1 MYACRPAA
9 ISERTKS
16 YTPGRLSGER
26 SDVFTGVRPGGISS
40 SRLRSRSPCSAM
52 ASERGIGV
60 ADITLEHTIHPL
72 RRYHVS
78 MDRPKRS
85 GLSPCQFEGQ
95 RFVQRANEVIGSTVR
110 DPGPFFR
117 RSFSSLRL
125 NKLEEEELVERKA
138 TPATFGVVDRLGSM
152 QPRQRLLERG

>member
-1 MYACRPAA
+1 MLFRENFRRGHEARLIATLYGNQHCEDRDRGLPRP
-9 ISERTKS
+9 
-16 YTPGRLSGER
+16 
-26 SDVFTGVRPGGISS
+26 
-40 SRLRSRSPCSAM
+40 
-52 ASERGIGV
+52 
-60 ADITLEHTIHPL
+60 DITLEHTIHPL

-78 MDRPKRS
+78 MDLPKRS

-95 RFVQRANEVIGSTVR
+95 RFVQRANEVIGSTVP

-117 RSFSSLRL
+117 RSSSSLRL